1 MPVSRC
7 PARPIALTFGAT
19 RPYFTRFAAR
29 PGALW
34 RRGAFDFMHQRLMD
48 FLADPHDGGPLQLHT
63 FEGRDDQTRDGVLL
77 NPQNGRWY
85 VIEDG
90 IPTLFVEELRPDDA
104 AFVRRYQTQLRAL
117 GCEFQAPNAAKSADF
132 ARIESER
139 LARDDQAEDYDA
151 MLSMKALALI
161 EVPVYKRALS
171 SDTGS
176 VLLEAGCGTGRLTHI
191 FAQIAPEVVGVD
203 MSRESL
209 IRNRVRHHARTQNPV
224 HYVHADLTHLPLQ
237 SATFGRCAHAGVYE
251 HIPSRELRL
260 QFLAHARRVMKPGA
274 TLMLSAYRYGGL
286 TKWFEKEG
294 EHDGG
299 IPFFR
304 FTPEE
309 LKAEVETAFRVE
321 KFVANLG
328 IYMSMVVARA

>member
-1 MPVSRC
+1 
-7 PARPIALTFGAT
+7 
-19 RPYFTRFAAR
+19 
-29 PGALW
+29 
-34 RRGAFDFMHQRLMD
+34 MD
-48 FLADPHDGGPLQLHT
+48 FLADPHDASPLQLHT

-77 NPQNGRWY
+77 NPRSGRWY
-85 VIEDG
+85 VIQDG
-90 IPTLFVEELRPDDA
+90 IPTLFVDDLRPDDA
-104 AFVRRYQTQLRAL
+104 AFAARYASALRAL
-117 GCEFQAPNAAKSADF
+117 GCDFKAPTASKSADF
-132 ARIESER
+132 TRIESER
-139 LARDDQAEDYDA
+139 MARDDQAEDYDNL
-151 MLSMKALALI
+151 LSMKALSWFEIPA
-161 EVPVYKRALS
+161 YKRALK

-209 IRNRVRHHARTQNPV
+209 VRNRVRHHARTYNPV

-237 SATFGRCAHAGVYE
+237 DAAFGRCAHAGVYE
-251 HIPSRELRL
+251 HIPSRPLRL
-260 QFLAHARRVMKPGA
+260 QFLCHARRVMKPGG

-286 TKWFEKEG
+286 TKRFEKEG
-294 EHDGG
+294 EHPGG

-309 LKAEVETAFRVE
+309 LQGEVATAFQVE